1 MNSQTQITLLVV
13 AGLIV
18 ITLAGYALYLYAQLR
33 RKTAERKKQEELL
46 VEEIESRRK
55 NHRNSI
61 RVIASAI
68 VQGQVGLTEGAIRIS
83 MLVSQLGLSDLEK
96 VDYQVFFQLTEATS
110 HIPILEEWKKLSK
123 KEKLSFD
130 QEREEMESS
139 FKEFIEAAANKLLIS
154 DGSEVTKNEP
164 LFYSVGKE

>member
-1 MNSQTQITLLVV
+1 MNSQTQIALLIV

-18 ITLAGYALYLYAQLR
+18 ITLAGYALYLYVQLR
-33 RKTAERKKQEELL
+33 RKTAERKQQEELL

-96 VDYQVFFQLTEATS
+96 ADYQVFFQLTEATS
-110 HIPILEEWKKLSK
+110 HIPILEEWKKLNK

-130 QEREEMESS
+130 QEREELEAS
-139 FKEFIEAAANKLLIS
+139 FKAFIEVAANKLLIS
-154 DGSEVTKNEP
+154 DGSEVTNNEP